1 MGAGCGMM
9 RLAKILMFAGDR
21 LCVAVLALL
30 AVGIVNV
37 ARAQPIENAS
47 VRVQIAVQQYMPE

>member
-1 MGAGCGMM
+1 MM